1 MTTGLLSLSNVSFAR
16 AGNQLLLGISFSIS
30 AGEKVAVVGP
40 NGAGKSSLL
49 KTIAGLYSSYTGI
62 ATIEGVEIHG
72 LSAKKLSRIVSLVPQ
87 RLEFV
92 PRFTVQEFF
101 DLSGLIDLS
110 NSDPT
115 LERLLN
121 RYLPDLS
128 GGELQRVILAG
139 AVAQGARLLLLDEP
153 TAHLDPT
160 GRAGVERVISRYHE
174 EKNISYLLV
183 THDVTLAVRA
193 AERILVMR
201 EGRVVWDGSTADPQ
215 LAEVLRRAYECAFT
229 RVIHPTTGEML
240 LIPEVGA
247 Q

>member
-1 MTTGLLSLSNVSFAR
+1 MTATLLSLSNVSLVR
-16 AGNQLLLGISFSIS
+16 AGAELLVGISLSI
-30 AGEKVAVVGP
+30 APGEKVAVVGP

-49 KTIAGLYSSYTGI
+49 KTIAGLYGSYSGS
-62 ATIEGVEIHG
+62 ATIAGREVRG
-72 LSAKKLSRIVSLVPQ
+72 LSPKQLSRIVSLVPQ

-110 NSDPT
+110 LLDAT
-115 LERLLN
+115 LVRLLD

-139 AVAQGARLLLLDEP
+139 AVAQGAHLLLLDEP

-193 AERILVMR
+193 AERILVMH
-201 EGRVVWDGSTADPQ
+201 EGRVVWDGSTTDPHV
-215 LAEVLRRAYECAFT
+215 AEVLGRAYECGFT
-229 RVIHPTTGEML
+229 RVQHPTTGELL
-240 LIPEVGA
+240 LIPEAGVL
-247 Q
+247 